1 MRGLI
6 RRSSATREIYDRRSS
21 VAPKATRGCEPN
33 ARRLEETLAVPD
45 NSLLDDDDLDA
56 AAQFLS
62 PEK

>member
-1 MRGLI
+1 
-6 RRSSATREIYDRRSS
+6 
-21 VAPKATRGCEPN
+21 
-33 ARRLEETLAVPD
+33 LEETLAVPD